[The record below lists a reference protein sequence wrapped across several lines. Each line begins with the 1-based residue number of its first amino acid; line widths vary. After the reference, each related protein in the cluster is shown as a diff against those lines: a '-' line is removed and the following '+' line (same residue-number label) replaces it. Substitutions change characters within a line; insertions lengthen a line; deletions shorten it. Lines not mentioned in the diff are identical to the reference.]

1 MKCCM
6 CIYVYCISN
15 IIRIYCKQQKDIKFS
30 KNRYLIIKMIRIYHE
45 YVFKTI
51 IVQLN
56 TISNIRV
63 QFVDFIY
70 KT

>member
-1 MKCCM
+1 MPAS
-6 CIYVYCISN
+6 IYCISN

-30 KNRYLIIKMIRIYHE
+30 KNSYLMIKIIRIYHE
-45 YVFKTI
+45 YI
-51 IVQLN
+51 IIAQLN
-56 TISNIRV
+56 TIANIRV